1 MSRTLSRKG
10 HLQNLKESPPK
21 YLVITKKKEKKKTKK
36 KKTRVNFTVENPGQ
50 VVNGNNT
57 SSIY

>member
-21 YLVITKKKEKKKTKK
+21 YLVITKKKEKKKKQ
-36 KKTRVNFTVENPGQ
+36 KKTRVNFTVENPSQ

>member
-21 YLVITKKKEKKKTKK
+21 YLVTTKK
-36 KKTRVNFTVENPGQ
+36 KKKRESRLYSGKSGPSGKW
-50 VVNGNNT
+50 
-57 SSIY
+57 

>member
-21 YLVITKKKEKKKTKK
+21 YLVITKKKEKKKKK
-36 KKTRVNFTVENPGQ
+36 KNKSKLYSGK
-50 VVNGNNT
+50 
-57 SSIY
+57 S

>member
-21 YLVITKKKEKKKTKK
+21 YLVITKKKEKKKK

>member
-21 YLVITKKKEKKKTKK
+21 YLVTTKK
-36 KKTRVNFTVENPGQ
+36 KKKERADFTVENLGQ
-50 VVNGNNT
+50 VVNGIIT

>member
-21 YLVITKKKEKKKTKK
+21 YLVITKKKEKKK
-36 KKTRVNFTVENPGQ
+36 KKTRVNFTVENPSQ

>member
-21 YLVITKKKEKKKTKK
+21 YLVTTKK
-36 KKTRVNFTVENPGQ
+36 KKKKERVDFTMENLGQ
-50 VVNGNNT
+50 VVNGNIP